1 MKLKRQAALAVI
13 LLISLA
19 GLGAQDAAQAKQEA
33 ASIEVRPLPISGF
46 EETGAFKLFVR
57 ESEIGR
63 IEYTLTKDGQYSRKF
78 VISMAG
84 QKSED
89 TLTIA
94 SNPQGEWESMKIVAP
109 TEIVHIK
116 RVGDAVELKLE
127 KKGQS
132 YSAKLDQGHIL
143 YDNYGPVFE
152 SLMLRAY
159 DLEKKGVQKFPRFL
173 IPSKSVTVDLEYKG
187 KEFRSVK
194 GREVEFQRFDLNLI
208 GIEVGVLA
216 DAEHRIYL
224 MDVPVQQAAFVR
236 EGYEDLM
243 TTGPADPLL
252 SKPGYEVRK
261 ETAMIP
267 MRDGVRLATDLYFP
281 VAEGLKF
288 PVILIRTPYKKDM
301 DEINGKYYARRGYV
315 AAIQDCRG
323 RFASEGRWE
332 PFVHEPNDGYD
343 TIEWLASRDWASGK
357 VGMIGGSYVGWVQL
371 WAASAKPPHLT
382 TIIPN
387 VAPPDPFFNIPYEY
401 GSFFILGA
409 IWWAE
414 ILEKEATGDLSGRVM
429 AEINERKYERILKS
443 LPVIDLDQKILGRRN
458 IYWRKWIEH
467 NTNDA
472 YWAQA
477 NFMDKLKTLDIPVFL
492 QSGWFDGD
500 GIGSKLNYAALR
512 QSQNKF
518 IKLVL
523 GPWGHTDQS
532 SSKLGDFDFGKE
544 AAPDLQTLYV
554 RWFDYWLKGVD
565 NKIVEE
571 PLVQYFVMFS
581 NTWLKG
587 DTYPL
592 PETKFT
598 KFRLGSAK
606 GANTSRG
613 DGTLRAEVGSG
624 GKAFDEFVYDPGDP
638 TPWPEYYFKTEEETK
653 REKEQ
658 TVDVEEAKKK
668 AKAFHNSVTDARRD
682 ILVFQTEPLAEPLS
696 VAGPVSA
703 VLYASTSAPDTD
715 WFVTLMDVD
724 EKGEIFHLVRGTLRA
739 RFRNSMAKP
748 ELLEK
753 NKIYRYDLDLWQ
765 TGITFQKGH
774 RIRVEVASA
783 MFPMF
788 SRNLNT
794 GGHNEKETKYQKAT
808 QRIYYSAEYPSHIL
822 LPVVEIKK

>member
-1 MKLKRQAALAVI
+1 KRQAALAVI

-33 ASIEVRPLPISGF
+33 AAPEVRPLPISGF
-46 EETGAFKLFVR
+46 EETGVFKLFVR
-57 ESEIGR
+57 ESEIAR
-63 IEYTLTKDGQYSRKF
+63 LEYALTKDGQYTRKF
-78 VISMAG
+78 IISMAG

-89 TLTIA
+89 TLTIS
-94 SNPQGEWESMKIVAP
+94 SNAQGEWESMRIVAP
-109 TEIVHIK
+109 TETVNIK
-116 RVGDAVELKLE
+116 RVGDTVELKLE

-132 YSAKLDQGHIL
+132 YSAKLEQGHIL

-159 DLEKKGVQKFPRFL
+159 DTAKKGVQKFPRFL

-187 KEFRSVK
+187 QDIRTVK
-194 GREVEFQRFDLNLI
+194 GRDVEFQRFNLNLI
-208 GIEVGVLA
+208 GIEVGILA

-236 EGYEDLM
+236 EGYEDLLAA
-243 TTGPADPLL
+243 GPKDPLL
-252 SKPGYEVRK
+252 SQPQYEVRK
-261 ETAMIP
+261 ETVMIP

-281 VAEGLKF
+281 VAENVKF
-288 PVILIRTPYKKDM
+288 PVVLIRTPYKKDM

-323 RFASEGRWE
+323 RFASEGQWE
-332 PFVHEPNDGYD
+332 PFVDEPKDGYD
-343 TIEWLASRDWASGK
+343 TIEWLGTRDWASGK

-382 TIIPN
+382 AIIPN

-429 AEINERKYERILKS
+429 AEINERKYEQIFKS

-458 IYWRKWIEH
+458 VYWRKWIEH
-467 NTNDA
+467 NTNDT
-472 YWAQA
+472 YWEKA
-477 NFMDKLKTLDIPVFL
+477 NFMEKLKTLDIPVLL

-512 QSQNKF
+512 QSRNKF
-518 IKLVL
+518 IKLIL

-532 SSKLGDFDFGKE
+532 SSKLGDFDFGKD
-544 AAPDLQTLYV
+544 AAPDLQMLYV

-565 NKIVEE
+565 NKIAEE

-598 KFRLGSAK
+598 KFYLGSTK

-613 DGTLRAEVGSG
+613 DGMLRAELGSG
-624 GKAFDEFVYDPGDP
+624 GRAFDEFVYDPGDP
-638 TPWPEYYFKTEEETK
+638 TPWPEYYFKSEEEIE
-653 REKEQ
+653 REKKK
-658 TVDVEEAKKK
+658 TVNIEEAKKK
-668 AKAFHNSVTDARRD
+668 AKAFHNSVTDARQD
-682 ILVFQTEPLAEPLS
+682 ILVFQTEPLAEPVS
-696 VAGPVSA
+696 VAGPLSA
-703 VLYASTSAPDTD
+703 ALYASTSAPDTD

-724 EKGEIFHLVRGTLRA
+724 EKGEIFHLVRGTIRA

-748 ELLEK
+748 EFLEK
-753 NKIYRYDLDLWQ
+753 NKIYRYDLDMWQ

-783 MFPMF
+783 FFPMF

-808 QRIYYSAEYPSHIL
+808 QRIYHSAEYPSHVL
-822 LPVVEIKK
+822 LPVVDIKK